1 MIELVR
7 RLPKSN
13 VAREPGSSSRAL
25 VSSEITGVMPD
36 PAAIAT

>member
-7 RLPKSN
+7 RLPKSS
-13 VAREPGSSSRAL
+13 VARDPGSSSSAV
-25 VSSEITGVMPD
+25 VSSEMTGVMPE